1 MALPIA
7 HGLIGASVVVALWQN
22 KPSESIWRPMIL
34 GVLVALLPDLDF
46 IFTWFLN
53 LSSDWHRG
61 FSHSIVF
68 AYLFGW
74 GASRLLGR
82 RDFRSVLVIGTAAAT
97 HGILDALTSTKG
109 GVELLWPFFSER
121 FASGLFEYPDVLDV
135 RFSFQDDLLLI
146 RGPLRLIELCFGE
159 TLIFAPV
166 FLLSILYRRVFV
178 KSAS

>member
-1 MALPIA
+1 MALPVA
-7 HGLIGASVVVALWQN
+7 HCLIGASVVVALWQN

-34 GVLVALLPDLDF
+34 GALVAMLPDLDF
-46 IFTWFLN
+46 IFTWFLH

-68 AYLFGW
+68 AYLLGW

-82 RDFRSVLVIGTAAAT
+82 RDFRSVLVIGTAAAS

-121 FASGLFEYPDVLDV
+121 FAAGLLEYPDVVDV
-135 RFSFQDDLLLI
+135 HFSFQDDLLWI
-146 RGPLRLIELCFGE
+146 RGLLRLIEFCFGE
-159 TLIFAPV
+159 TLILAPV

-178 KSAS
+178 KNMS